1 METGAA
7 GIQCRW
13 NLSSILK
20 HRSCIWFTNEGNVI
34 FLFMYF
40 CLGWFSFFTCQFFC
54 IPLEA
59 LVLGDIS
66 LFIYTLWNSYV
77 TNTTI
82 FWMLQFFLQDQKSL
96 SYVVSPSACP
106 TMQGKNSFVY
116 LETKGHVLLLNVNFT
131 LVKIKYTKI
140 CSTYW

>member
-7 GIQCRW
+7 GIQWRW

-54 IPLEA
+54 KPLEA

-82 FWMLQFFLQDQKSL
+82 FWMLQFFLQDKKKL
-96 SYVVSPSACP
+96 VICRVSQCMSHDARKEQFC
-106 TMQGKNSFVY
+106 
-116 LETKGHVLLLNVNFT
+116 LLGDKRT
-131 LVKIKYTKI
+131 CLVAKCKLYISENKVH
-140 CSTYW
+140 